1 MGRARRDGAV
11 MRKHPVLPLFKLFGV
26 PLRVVVFQRVA
37 RRPSTASELARE
49 LPVTRAAVVQH
60 LTVLK
65 THGLVDAV
73 PDGRRKVYRALPSG
87 LKPLRDW
94 LNVYQGAPTAPQ
106 P

>member
-1 MGRARRDGAV
+1 MRR
-11 MRKHPVLPLFKLFGV
+11 HPVLDLFRIFGV

-37 RRPSTASELARE
+37 RRPSTATELARE
-49 LPVTRAAVVQH
+49 LPIGRAAVVQH

-65 THGLVDAV
+65 AHGLVDAV
-73 PDGRRKVYRALPSG
+73 PDGRRRVYRVLPAG

-94 LNVYQGAPTAPQ
+94 LNVHQGAPPAPQ